1 MGTTTNG
8 ASSQI
13 SIASA
18 DGYVRLPLS
27 SLMALSFTRR
37 VAWHDDDLLN
47 ELREENI
54 PALEAGYC
62 EWSTADAQQVSL
74 GWAWFTVCAKGVT
87 LLAPGGISS
96 NVMLI
101 DAKSRDMGANQ
112 TDSLL
117 RAWLAS
123 VEWQPLRIAP
133 DARGLRREI
142 AA

>member
-1 MGTTTNG
+1 MGTISDG
-8 ASSQI
+8 ASRQI
-13 SIASA
+13 CITSA

-27 SLMALSFTRR
+27 SLMALSFTHR
-37 VAWHDDDLLN
+37 VAWLDNELLN
-47 ELREENI
+47 ELRAENV

-62 EWSTADAQQVSL
+62 EWNTADAQQVSL
-74 GWAWFTVCAKGVT
+74 GWAWFTVCANGVT

-112 TDSLL
+112 TESLL

-123 VEWQPLRIAP
+123 LEWQPLNVAP
-133 DARGLRREI
+133 NARGLRGEM

>member
-1 MGTTTNG
+1 V
-8 ASSQI
+8 
-13 SIASA
+13 SA

-27 SLMALSFTRR
+27 SLMALSFTHRI
-37 VAWHDDDLLN
+37 AWRDDDLLN
-47 ELREENI
+47 ELREENV

-62 EWSTADAQQVSL
+62 EWVTADAHQVSL
-74 GWAWFTVCAKGVT
+74 GWAWFTVCASGTT

-123 VEWQPLRIAP
+123 VEWQPVDVAP
-133 DARGLRREI
+133 DSRGLRAELT
-142 AA
+142 ADGHFNF